1 MRRRYNA
8 KLIRNNA
15 LERYLNESSFCYA
28 NIGSVNDGLSFSA
41 PKRVIANSAKY
52 PPEIED
58 EKEEQTMSTKN
69 IRTSLSLQKPS
80 VHHPNKTIVFVS
92 QKTDIRKNKPFLR
105 GYKKLLHHDKPAMSV
120 FAFYQ
125 FA

>member
-28 NIGSVNDGLSFSA
+28 NIGSAQDDLTFFA
-41 PKRVIANSAKY
+41 PTSIIASSAKY
-52 PPEIED
+52 PPEIKD
-58 EKEEQTMSTKN
+58 ENEEETIGTKN
-69 IRTSLSLQKPS
+69 IPTSLSLQKSS
-80 VHHPNKTIVFVS
+80 VPHSDKTIAFVS
-92 QKTDIRKNKPFLR
+92 QNANIGKNKPFLR
-105 GYKKLLHHDKPAMSV
+105 GYKRLPHRDKEAINV
-120 FAFYQ
+120 FSFYR